1 MINVGQFN
9 NLKVIRTVD
18 FGVYLEDEAEGV
30 LLPKRFVPAGTKLG
44 DVIKA
49 FIYHDGE
56 GRLIAT
62 TQEPK
67 GVVGDIVKL
76 KARTVTPHGAFLD
89 IGLMKDVFVP
99 RVKQASE
106 MVAGNDYLVKIDID
120 KVSGR
125 MVATEKLD
133 AFLSN
138 DILSIKELDVVDVVV
153 YRKTN
158 IGYVV
163 IINKQHTGVLHN
175 NDVYRNI
182 SIGDSLVGFVKKI
195 YPEDTTSKL
204 RFKIDVAVGKPGYN
218 RVEDELEKVLRLLN
232 ENAGFLPYHDK
243 SNPEDI
249 YKFFAMSKKTFKM
262 TTGTLFK
269 QRKIVFEKDGIR
281 LVK

>member
-262 TTGTLFK
+262 ITGTLFK